1 MKSHFLTAAALL
13 LAAVALPAAERETK
27 TTAVTKI
34 TRTVVTDVTET
45 VTKEKTA
52 APATVPLRVCVLDFS
67 SIDIQGKERFLD
79 EKNNKIEIPAQCTLN
94 AEDRK
99 SVNGV
104 MQGFV
109 RMIDAWDSSKTNS
122 ANRFTQVQDNERAYA
137 HSRELYNKIVKGES
151 RPMIIGAEYLSA
163 YLGRR
168 NDVFHCIDTAQMAAA
183 MNKLQAEPDFPQD
196 FMLKL
201 ARETGATHLIYGTV
215 SDLRKKTNSFKGYG
229 IETKT
234 ANYQL
239 DVLIKVVDLARQQ
252 IVYSNV
258 YTGNYREQ
266 SPVSEA
272 QLDGN
277 IFQSL
282 MTAALEQAAEE
293 LYDLSKPGDKNRIG
307 VTPLPFKL
315 TVTPTGGFF
324 FKPAEAEIYLDG
336 VLAGRGGDVLTVPA
350 GRHAVEIRAKGYKN
364 KAFDVEISAD
374 TQLDPKLEK

>member
-1 MKSHFLTAAALL
+1 MKSRFFVAALL
-13 LAAVALPAAERETK
+13 FAAVALPAAERETK
-27 TTAVTKI
+27 TTAVTQI
-34 TRTVVTDVTET
+34 TRTVVTDVTKT

-52 APATVPLRVCVLDFS
+52 APAAVPLRVCVLDFS

-79 EKNNKIEIPAQCTLN
+79 EKNKKIEIPAQCTLN

-99 SVNGV
+99 SVNSV

-122 ANRFTQVQDNERAYA
+122 ANRFTQMQDNERAYA
-137 HSRELYNKIVKGES
+137 HSRELYNTIVKGES

-183 MNKLQAEPDFPQD
+183 MNKLQAEPDFPKD

-215 SDLRKKTNSFKGYG
+215 SDLRKKTNAFKGYG

-266 SPVSEA
+266 SPVSET

-315 TVTPTGGFF
+315 TVTPAGGFF

-350 GRHAVEIRAKGYKN
+350 GRHAVEIRAKGYQN

-374 TQLDPKLEK
+374 TQLNPKLEK